1 MEVDGS
7 MNEIKSDI
15 QTMNEL
21 VTNTIVN
28 KKSGSLKSDVLELD
42 DRIGALEKKFTK
54 DMDEIKEMLKVVT
67 NKGQWKEEESF
78 WGWKLLILSTKIQ
91 ESS

>member
-78 WGWKLLILSTKIQ
+78 WGWKLFILSTKIQ